1 MFQGVF
7 PNWQLGDSDPSVLHK
22 KWNDELLNAGFTS
35 VEAITPDSERL
46 HHNTLTIIASSKA
59 QDRGTES
66 KVSILS
72 EKQDG
77 PFATALSK
85 ALERHSFVV
94 DFIGLTDDPKQDVI
108 SILDLESGGSFIAS
122 ITPTNYAL
130 LKNFLIRLGTLGILW
145 LNKACQMQC
154 PEPEYAQILGLARTL
169 RNELAVE
176 FATLELDDTRSE
188 EANNAICKVY
198 QKFQY
203 RSKHAEVDPDYE
215 YALTNGVVHIPRFHW
230 ISVAEEL
237 AIGVSAGEIP
247 KRLEIGKRGFLQSL
261 HWVEH
266 PPHAKLSGI
275 EASVEVRAVGMNFK
289 VCRSY

>member
-1 MFQGVF
+1 M
-7 PNWQLGDSDPSVLHK
+7 LHK
-22 KWNDELLNAGFTS
+22 KWIDDLLNGGFTS
-35 VEAITPDSERL
+35 VEAITPDSKRL
-46 HHNTLTIIASSKA
+46 HHNPLTIIASSKA
-59 QDRGTES
+59 QDRGRDS

-130 LKNFLIRLGTLGILW
+130 LKNFLIRLGTSGILW
-145 LNKACQMQC
+145 LTKACQIQC
-154 PEPEYAQILGLARTL
+154 AEPEYAQILGLARTL

-176 FATLELDDTRSE
+176 FAILELDDTRSE

-198 QKFQY
+198 QKFQH

-237 AIGVSAGEIP
+237 AIGASAGEIP

-261 HWVEH
+261 RWVEQ

-275 EASVEVRAVGMNFK
+275 EVSVEVRAVGMNFK